1 MLDTKDLQ
9 AIAGLLEP
17 INTRLDRL
25 EAGQKELKE
34 ETAELKQ
41 ETAELKRE
49 TLELKQETAELK
61 RETLELKKETAALKE
76 SQEETRGAVNRLI
89 EWADACGYVVRF
101 PLPQI

>member
-34 ETAELKQ
+34 